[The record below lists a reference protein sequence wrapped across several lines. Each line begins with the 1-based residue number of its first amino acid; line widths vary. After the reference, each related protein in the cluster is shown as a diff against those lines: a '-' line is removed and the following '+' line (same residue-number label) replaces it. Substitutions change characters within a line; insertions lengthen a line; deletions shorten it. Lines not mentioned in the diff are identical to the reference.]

1 MEIKIEDGEEMK
13 DTSAVESGK
22 EETADTQ
29 DAQQEA
35 ESAQQEQEADTV
47 QQKTEDGTE
56 TAAES
61 DTDSED
67 TEKTQEEAAGD
78 DDGEA
83 AEEKTEEKSASD
95 GKHFFR
101 RKDKEKDALKDEV
114 AKLKDQVVRQMAEFD
129 NYRKRTDKEKES
141 MFSMGEKS
149 VIEKMLP
156 VVDNFERALA
166 TVPEEEKE
174 EPFAKGVDMIYQQLV
189 KQLTDLGVK
198 PIEAEGKEF
207 DPNYHNAVMQVDS
220 DTLESG
226 TVAKDLQKG
235 YTFHDQVIR
244 HSMVSVVK

>member
-1 MEIKIEDGEEMK
+1 MEIRIEDGEEMK
-13 DTSAVESGK
+13 DTAAAGTET

-29 DAQQEA
+29 TVTE
-35 ESAQQEQEADTV
+35 ESAAKEEQQDSAKGAEA
-47 QQKTEDGTE
+47 
-56 TAAES
+56 AAGS

-67 TEKTQEEAAGD
+67 TEENDQKTAQDIDEN
-78 DDGEA
+78 A
-83 AEEKTEEKSASD
+83 AEEKTGDKSGSD
-95 GKHFFR
+95 GKRFFR

-149 VIEKMLP
+149 VIEKILP
-156 VVDNFERALA
+156 IVDNFERALA

-207 DPNYHNAVMQVDS
+207 DPNFHNAVMQVDS

-226 TVAKDLQKG
+226 MVAKDLQKG